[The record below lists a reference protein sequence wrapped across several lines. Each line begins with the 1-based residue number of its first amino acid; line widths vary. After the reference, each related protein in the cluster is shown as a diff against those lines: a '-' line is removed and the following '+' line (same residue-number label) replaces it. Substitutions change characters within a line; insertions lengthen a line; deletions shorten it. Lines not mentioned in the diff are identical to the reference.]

1 MSALLEVEALD
12 LHLRWDGSAKTWT
25 VECRAAKATGT
36 APGPKI
42 GPAAAA
48 APLAA
53 YSAALDAMPAG
64 ALRAGADRDRVLLRA
79 LRAALT
85 ELGADLTGGAK

>member
-1 MSALLEVEALD
+1 MSALHEVEALD

-48 APLAA
+48 AWAPLAA

-79 LRAALT
+79 LKAALT
-85 ELGADLTGGAK
+85 ELGADLTK